1 MPPDQAMRERITN
14 RHIEFELSCLNEM
27 MGTPKETVREIEPE
41 PGSHARF
48 RYNVGNI
55 HLYDTNVVQTKNE
68 AGGIAVLARCN
79 TKREAHSHIQA
90 MTETVRQF
98 RMNRGI

>member
-1 MPPDQAMRERITN
+1 MKERITN
-14 RHIEFELSCLNEM
+14 RHIEFELSRLNEM
-27 MGTPKETVREIEPE
+27 MCTPEETVREVEPE
-41 PGSHARF
+41 PGSCRKF

-55 HLYDTNVVQTKNE
+55 HLSDNNVVQTKNE
-68 AGGIAVLARCN
+68 AGGIAVLARCS

-90 MTETVRQF
+90 MTETLRQF